1 MARKNDKAFM
11 RLALEEAHKAQLEGE
26 VPVGAVVVHHGEVI
40 ASGFNQ
46 RESRQDP
53 TAHAELIAVR
63 RAAEYLGSWR
73 LVDCT
78 VYVTL
83 EPCPMCAG
91 MLVNARVPRLVYGA
105 RDPKAGAIRSL
116 YALGEDPRLN
126 HRLEITAGCL
136 ERECGDVLTSF
147 FQSIRQARKEAA
159 VDEAGLDEE
168 DISSEEA
175 GGL

>member
-1 MARKNDKAFM
+1 VSPLAKKNDKAFM
-11 RLALEEAHKAQLEGE
+11 RLALEEARKAQEEGE
-26 VPVGAVVVHHGEVI
+26 VPVGAVVVHKGEVI
-40 ASGFNQ
+40 ARGFNR
-46 RESRQDP
+46 RESWQDP

-73 LVDCT
+73 LIDCT

-105 RDPKAGAIRSL
+105 RDLKAGAIRSL

-126 HRLEITAGCL
+126 HRMEVTTGCL
-136 ERECGDVLTSF
+136 DTECGEILTKF
-147 FQSIRQARKEAA
+147 FDSIRAGRKEAS
-159 VDEAGLDEE
+159 VEPVGDPIRE
-168 DISSEEA
+168 
-175 GGL
+175 